1 MNELLDIE
9 FGSGGVYRYSDVPDS
24 AFNGLLSASSKGGY
38 FNEYIR
44 DRFSY
49 EKLE

>member
-1 MNELLDIE
+1 MGLVRGTI
-9 FGSGGVYRYSDVPDS
+9 GGVYRYSDVPES
-24 AFNGLLSASSKGGY
+24 TFNGLLSASSKGGY